1 MASRISLKAQKRRV
15 SSSSLS
21 IKEKLNRQKIILC
34 PRWDSNTGI
43 EKSKNLY
50 LPNHQPHIIAVIDQ
64 KVRRNPLRD
73 FLGHCIDVQG
83 NSQHC

>member
-73 FLGHCIDVQG
+73 VLGRCIDVQG